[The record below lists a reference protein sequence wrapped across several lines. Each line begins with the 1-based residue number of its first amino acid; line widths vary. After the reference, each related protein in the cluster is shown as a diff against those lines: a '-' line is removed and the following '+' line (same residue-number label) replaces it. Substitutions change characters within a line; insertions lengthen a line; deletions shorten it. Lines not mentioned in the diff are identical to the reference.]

1 MEKYEQVKDIGYG
14 NYAAVKL
21 IRNKETKA
29 IFAVKYIS
37 RGHKVDERVAREIIN
52 HRTLGHPNIIQFKE
66 VFLTPRNI
74 AIVMEYAPSGD
85 LFDYVCRHGK
95 LNEHEARFFF
105 QQLVSGVSH
114 CHDMEICHRDLKL
127 ENTLLNGKLI
137 KICDFGYSKSYLLHS
152 RPKSM
157 IGTPSYIAPE
167 IFSRKEYDGKLAD
180 VWSCGVILYI
190 MLVGEFPFGDQ
201 KDLQNLKKIMNQIM
215 LVQYKIPD
223 TVHMS
228 QDCRNLLSRI
238 FVANPMK
245 RISMRE
251 IKSHPWFLENLPK
264 EATKED
270 EDVNYIKEN
279 PITCLQSIEEIMNIV
294 DEAKAIPSTSS
305 LDQLEDLV
313 KAFKM

>member
-1 MEKYEQVKDIGYG
+1 
-14 NYAAVKL
+14 
-21 IRNKETKA
+21 
-29 IFAVKYIS
+29 
-37 RGHKVDERVAREIIN
+37 
-52 HRTLGHPNIIQFKE
+52 
-66 VFLTPRNI
+66 
-74 AIVMEYAPSGD
+74 
-85 LFDYVCRHGK
+85 
-95 LNEHEARFFF
+95 
-105 QQLVSGVSH
+105 
-114 CHDMEICHRDLKL
+114 EICHRDLKL

-180 VWSCGVILYI
+180 VWSLGVILYI

-215 LVQYKIPD
+215 VVQYKIPD

-245 RISMRE
+245 RMSMRE
-251 IKSHPWFLENLPK
+251 IKSHPWFLEKLPK

-270 EDVNYIKEN
+270 
-279 PITCLQSIEEIMNIV
+279 PISCVQSIEEIMSIV
-294 DEAKAIPSTSS
+294 DEAKALPTTSS
-305 LDQLEDLV
+305 SDQLEDLV
-313 KAFKM
+313 EALKM

>member
-21 IRNKETKA
+21 IHNKETKA

-52 HRTLGHPNIIQFKE
+52 HRTLAHPNIIQFKE
-66 VFLTPRNI
+66 VFLTPRDI

-85 LFDYVCRHGK
+85 LFDYVCSHGK

-167 IFSRKEYDGKLAD
+167 IFSRKEYDGKR
-180 VWSCGVILYI
+180 
-190 MLVGEFPFGDQ
+190 M
-201 KDLQNLKKIMNQIM
+201 
-215 LVQYKIPD
+215 
-223 TVHMS
+223 
-228 QDCRNLLSRI
+228 
-238 FVANPMK
+238 
-245 RISMRE
+245 SMRE
-251 IKSHPWFLENLPK
+251 IKSHPWFLEKLPK

-270 EDVNYIKEN
+270 
-279 PITCLQSIEEIMNIV
+279 PISCVQSIEEIMSIV
-294 DEAKAIPSTSS
+294 DEAKALPTTSS
-305 LDQLEDLV
+305 SDQLEDLV
-313 KAFKM
+313 EALKM

>member
-1 MEKYEQVKDIGYG
+1 MEKYEDVKDIGYG

-37 RGHKVDERVAREIIN
+37 RGHKIDERVAREIIN
-52 HRTLGHPNIIQFKE
+52 HRTLHHLNIIQFKE
-66 VFLTPRNI
+66 VFLTPRDI
-74 AIVMEYAPSGD
+74 AIVMEYAASGD
-85 LFDYVCRHGK
+85 LFDYISSHGK
-95 LNEHEARFFF
+95 LNEDEARYFF

-167 IFSRKEYDGKLAD
+167 IFSRKEYDGKLVD
-180 VWSCGVILYI
+180 VWSCGVMLYI

-215 LVQYKIPD
+215 LVQYMIPD
-223 TVHMS
+223 TVSMS
-228 QDCRNLLSRI
+228 RDCRNLLSCI

-245 RISMRE
+245 RISMKE
-251 IKSHPWFLENLPK
+251 IKSHPWLLKKLP
-264 EATKED
+264 EESTKEG
-270 EDVNYIKEN
+270 EDVNYIEEN
-279 PITCLQSIEEIMNIV
+279 SITCLQSIEEIMSIV
-294 DEAKAIPSTSS
+294 DEAKTLPTTSS
-305 LDQLEDLV
+305 
-313 KAFKM
+313 

>member
-21 IRNKETKA
+21 IHNKETKA

-52 HRTLGHPNIIQFKE
+52 HRTLAHPNIIQFKE
-66 VFLTPRNI
+66 VFLTPRDI

-85 LFDYVCRHGK
+85 LFDYVCSHGK

-180 VWSCGVILYI
+180 VWSLGVILYI

-201 KDLQNLKKIMNQIM
+201 KDLQNLKKIMNRM
-215 LVQYKIPD
+215 
-223 TVHMS
+223 
-228 QDCRNLLSRI
+228 
-238 FVANPMK
+238 
-245 RISMRE
+245 SMRE
-251 IKSHPWFLENLPK
+251 IKSHPWFLEKLPK

-270 EDVNYIKEN
+270 
-279 PITCLQSIEEIMNIV
+279 PISCVQSIEEIMSIV
-294 DEAKAIPSTSS
+294 DEAKALPTTSS
-305 LDQLEDLV
+305 SDQLEDLV
-313 KAFKM
+313 EALKM